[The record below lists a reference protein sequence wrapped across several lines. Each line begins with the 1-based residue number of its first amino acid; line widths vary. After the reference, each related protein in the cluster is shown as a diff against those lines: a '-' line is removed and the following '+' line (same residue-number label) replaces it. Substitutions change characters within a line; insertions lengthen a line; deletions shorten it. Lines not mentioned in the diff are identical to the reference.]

1 MSGITAA
8 YKFSRKVEDAF
19 VNALRGYQADMMLV
33 EVEMHSTRDSRVFEA
48 SIDIIINNDRYT
60 FSAETSDGDL
70 YHKYSVADGG
80 DLPAEEVL
88 IGIVETVLQDAQV
101 QDELKRI
108 V

>member
-60 FSAETSDGDL
+60 FSAETPDGDL
-70 YHKYSVADGG
+70 YHKYSAADGG